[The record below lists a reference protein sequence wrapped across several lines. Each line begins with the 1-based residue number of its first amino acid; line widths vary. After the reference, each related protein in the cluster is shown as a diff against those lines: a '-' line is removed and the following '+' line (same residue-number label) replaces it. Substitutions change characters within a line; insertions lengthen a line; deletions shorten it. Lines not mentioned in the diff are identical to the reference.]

1 MFSLAIDLLDRA
13 LSVEARRRSGF
24 RPAPDG
30 LQGIMPTP
38 GTWEEVGP
46 DVAPLVWRREDPAVA
61 GRGPAGVLVEQGLRI
76 SSLPHVSPDRDEHA
90 RWLRLS
96 DARMRTVRQAH
107 WKLGLRAAFQRK
119 LDARM
124 RVVTLDGDTILLG
137 AYYPDCKNYFHFW
150 VDAMCD
156 LWFLGQCGLDLS
168 SVSHV
173 LMPWNGSRWQEEVA
187 QLCGIPR
194 ERIVPLSSADAF
206 VLERAHLPVRVK
218 GGTRNHDWIA
228 AALRQVSGWRLPEEP
243 AGPARRI
250 YVTRGGALRR
260 PLLNEPDVL
269 EAITPFGFE
278 VIDCASLSVADQR
291 ALFASAEIVVA
302 PHGAGLVNMAW
313 ARPGT
318 KLAEFMPRGHANPC
332 FMDLCA
338 QAGLIYRNVP
348 SIAEEDG
355 GDPLFAGFAVDP
367 GHVTAV
373 LRDLLGPPVPPAGP
387 RSQRAP
393 TRS

>member
-38 GTWEEVGP
+38 ETWEEVGP
-46 DVAPLVWRREDPAVA
+46 GVAPLVWRREDPAVA

-76 SSLPHVSPDRDEHA
+76 SSLPHVNPDMDEHA

-124 RVVTLDGDTILLG
+124 SVARLDGDTVLLG
-137 AYYPDCKNYFHFW
+137 AYYPDCRNYFHFW

-156 LWFLGQCGLDLS
+156 FWFLRQCGLDPA
-168 SVSHV
+168 SVRHV
-173 LMPWNGSRWQEEVA
+173 LMPWNGANWQEEIVR
-187 QLCGIPR
+187 LCGIPR
-194 ERIVPLSSADAF
+194 ERVVPLSSADAF
-206 VLERAHLPVRVK
+206 VLERAHVPVRVK
-218 GGTRNHDWIA
+218 GGTRNHDWIVE
-228 AALRQVSGWRLPEEP
+228 ALRQVSGWRLPEDLS
-243 AGPARRI
+243 GPARRL
-250 YVTRGGALRR
+250 YVTRGGTPRR

-269 EAITPFGFE
+269 DAMHPFGFE
-278 VIDCASLSVADQR
+278 VIDCASLSVAGQR
-291 ALFASAEIVVA
+291 ALFSQAEIVVA

-318 KLAEFMPRGHANPC
+318 KLVEFMPRGHANPC

-338 QAGLIYRNVP
+338 QAGLVYRNIP
-348 SIAEEDG
+348 SMAEEDG
-355 GDPLFAGFAVDP
+355 VEPLFAGFAVDP
-367 GHVTAV
+367 DRIATV
-373 LRDLLGPPVPPAGP
+373 LRDLLGDPVSPAGP
-387 RSQRAP
+387 MSHRGA